1 MSPLFIPVVRKLV
14 RETDFQSAKLIARD
28 VLGMATAQEIKGYLV
43 ERYRDLGIIEM
54 VEMYR

>member
-1 MSPLFIPVVRKLV
+1 
-14 RETDFQSAKLIARD
+14 
-28 VLGMATAQEIKGYLV
+28 MATVQEIKGYLV